1 MTVLSLYRDL
11 WIMTISHDS
20 QIPIGIA
27 ASGSR
32 DWSAEQKLT

>member
-1 MTVLSLYRDL
+1 MASSSLAEYINTQGRY
-11 WIMTISHDS
+11 SHDS

-32 DWSAEQKLT
+32 DW

>member
-1 MTVLSLYRDL
+1 MYIINGSVFVIIDSSM
-11 WIMTISHDS
+11 ICNSHDS

-32 DWSAEQKLT
+32 DW